1 MTGTI
6 RTVINEQDFEIT
18 IYEWDDFTLDI
29 LKAYSD
35 WKCNGKQVPS
45 TPPVDIPV
53 TIVKQSE
60 KEKED
65 NVKINVNKL
74 IEPEKTKEEPKPK
87 SGNFNTLFSNENKLT
102 EPGDYGTTALYK
114 PILDYILENT
124 NDTFPK
130 KDIIHNLRKFYKQK
144 GRPLKE
150 SSARIYESQY
160 RRYMLEKEIIHP
172 KDFDSFTKIK
182 KNPTIK
188 NIH

>member
-1 MTGTI
+1 MEI
-6 RTVINEQDFEIT
+6 RNKINEKHFNLE
-18 IYEWDDFTLDI
+18 IYEWDDLTLDM
-29 LKAYSD
+29 LKSYSD

-60 KEKED
+60 KETED
-65 NVKINVNKL
+65 TVKINVNKP
-74 IEPEKTKEEPKPK
+74 IEPETEKEETKPK

-124 NDTFPK
+124 NDIFPK
-130 KDIIHNLRKFYKQK
+130 KDIIHNLRKFYKKK
-144 GRPLKE
+144 GWPLKE
-150 SSARIYESQY
+150 SSARIYETSY
-160 RRYMLEKEIIHP
+160 RRYMLDKKLIHP

>member
-1 MTGTI
+1 MEI
-6 RTVINEQDFEIT
+6 RNKINEKHFNLE
-18 IYEWDDFTLDI
+18 IYEWDDFTLDM
-29 LKAYSD
+29 LKSYSD
-35 WKCNGKQVPS
+35 WKCNGNQASK
-45 TPPVDIPV
+45 TTLV
-53 TIVKQSE
+53 TIGKRPE
-60 KEKED
+60 KEPEK
-65 NVKINVNKL
+65 NVKINVNKP

-144 GRPLKE
+144 GWPLKE
-150 SSARIYESQY
+150 SSARIYETQY

-182 KNPTIK
+182 KKPTIK